1 MGVGTQTGGVRRGST
16 GRQVVTLLLLL
27 AFAFQSYVTQ
37 THIHEIF
44 APASQRC
51 DVTCVVHAPSHD
63 SSPFGEAADCP
74 LCQAIVHA
82 GTFFAPAVV
91 ALFVPRLWVE
101 TTLPAVKT
109 VVTAG
114 VPARDGL
121 SRAPP
126 R

>member
-1 MGVGTQTGGVRRGST
+1 MGVDTQTGGIRRGSI
-16 GRQVVTLLLLL
+16 GRRAVTLLLLL

-44 APASQRC
+44 APVSKTC
-51 DVTCVVHAPSHD
+51 DVTCVVHAPPQN
-63 SSPFGEAADCP
+63 SSPFGEAVDCP

-82 GTFFAPAVV
+82 GSFFAPAVL
-91 ALFVPRLWVE
+91 AIFVPRLWVE
-101 TTLPAVKT
+101 TTMPAVKAFAT
-109 VVTAG
+109 G
-114 VPARDGL
+114 NVPARDGL